1 MKIIS
6 LLFLIFVIF
15 NIVKSSLG
23 TNQQQQQEQ
32 QKTSLFKND
41 EIIDSSEDVK
51 VILIMTYK
59 RMNDFSKCL
68 DSIINANHS
77 SEYHLVLT
85 QSVSMNDYKEY
96 NQLEA
101 ILNEKINQQQQ
112 QQQQRKLF
120 KSITHLDTESSS
132 KQPYG
137 NAYFAFKNLV
147 HGMKFTVEKLFPN
160 LQSLIIFEEDVE
172 ISKDVFEFFEASKSI
187 MKKDKSIKFATTAF
201 FLHTT
206 HPQYNWLLDKP
217 LKRKSIRN
225 ENSLSLLVP
234 NQLNKVTF
242 NGEIEFK
249 VLSWLLDR
257 SIINQLILDFN
268 IIENW
273 VIENKFE
280 DKIENKP
287 NTSKPEL
294 LINNC
299 DCWNHDR
306 YLELRFKGLKFIG
319 SQSPRCNHIPV
330 GGYGLSSVLDDYG
343 FPVNQHYTKSNQFVM
358 GTEFNGEKGIWG
370 IVKEFL
376 PKFECP
382 SKINCYNN
390 QTNQYCGTLKV
401 STCLNVWGPLQC
413 VPCSGRKTSTLDP
426 QCNQEF
432 SSCCKDNCNAHNPF
446 FISMPSLH

>member
-1 MKIIS
+1 MKIFS
-6 LLFLIFVIF
+6 LFLLIFIIV
-15 NIVKSSLG
+15 NIVKSN
-23 TNQQQQQEQ
+23 TTP
-32 QKTSLFKND
+32 KSLFKNE

-51 VILIMTYK
+51 VILIMTFK

-68 DSIINANHS
+68 DSIISANHS
-77 SEYHLVLT
+77 NEYHLVLT
-85 QSVSMNDYKEY
+85 QSVSMNDYNEY
-96 NQLEA
+96 NQLED
-101 ILNEKINQQQQ
+101 ILNEKINQNQNQNQ
-112 QQQQRKLF
+112 KLF
-120 KSITHLDTESSS
+120 KSITHIETESSS

-287 NTSKPEL
+287 NTNKPEL
-294 LINNC
+294 LKNNC

-330 GGYGLSSVLDDYG
+330 GGFGLSSVLDDYG
-343 FPVNQHYTKSNQFVM
+343 FPVNQDYIKSNQFVI
-358 GTEFNGEKGIWG
+358 GDEINGEKSVWG

-401 STCLNVWGPLQC
+401 STCLNIWGPPPLQC

-446 FISMPSLH
+446 FISIPSLH

>member
-1 MKIIS
+1 MNIIFKTITVLLL
-6 LLFLIFVIF
+6 LLFIII
-15 NIVKSSLG
+15 NIVKSSSPQ
-23 TNQQQQQEQ
+23 TP
-32 QKTSLFKND
+32 TLFKNE
-41 EIIDSSEDVK
+41 EIIDNSNDVK
-51 VILIMTYK
+51 VILIMTFK

-68 DSIINANHS
+68 DSIISANHS

-85 QSVSMNDYKEY
+85 QSVSMNDYKDY
-96 NQLEA
+96 NLLEE
-101 ILNEKINQQQQ
+101 ILNEKIKQNSNNKEK
-112 QQQQRKLF
+112 KLF
-120 KSITHLDTESSS
+120 KSITHIDTESSS

-147 HGMKFTVEKLFPN
+147 YGMKYTVGKLFPN

-172 ISKDVFEFFEASKSI
+172 ISKDVFEFFESSKSI
-187 MKKDKSIKFATTAF
+187 MKTDKSIKFATTAF

-217 LKRKSIRN
+217 IKRKSIRN
-225 ENSLSLLVP
+225 ENSLSLLIP
-234 NQLNKVTF
+234 NQLNKVTL

-249 VLSWLLDR
+249 VLSWLIDR
-257 SIINQLILDFN
+257 SIIDQLILDFN

-273 VIENKFE
+273 VIENNFE

-330 GGYGLSSVLDDYG
+330 GGFGLSSVLDDYG
-343 FPVNQHYTKSNQFVM
+343 FPVNQQYIKSDSFVM

-390 QTNQYCGTLKV
+390 VTNQYCGTLKV

-413 VPCSGRKTSTLDP
+413 VPCSGRQTSTLDP
-426 QCNQEF
+426 QCNLDF
-432 SSCCKDNCNAHNPF
+432 SSCCDKDNCSAHNPF